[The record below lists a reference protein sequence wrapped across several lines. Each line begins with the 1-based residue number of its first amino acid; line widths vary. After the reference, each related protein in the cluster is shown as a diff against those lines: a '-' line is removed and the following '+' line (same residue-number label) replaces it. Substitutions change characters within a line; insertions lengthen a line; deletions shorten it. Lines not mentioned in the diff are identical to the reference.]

1 MFLINS
7 IMVLAVLCAMREAEV
22 GDSLGEWFAF
32 ICFFFLMIRGVFSL
46 NWRGLLS
53 VPMRLKGVSH
63 L

>member
-1 MFLINS
+1 
-7 IMVLAVLCAMREAEV
+7 MVLAVLCAMREAEV